1 MGKCEVERN
10 IFKWLFSK
18 IIKNS
23 SKHTGN
29 SWAVAELSIY
39 RRSFKKE
46 KEVKLKDSNP
56 VLCKQAKLVQQKASE
71 NHFDAVRIG

>member
-1 MGKCEVERN
+1 MGKSEVERN

-23 SKHTGN
+23 SKHTGS

-39 RRSFKKE
+39 RCSFKKE
-46 KEVKLKDSNP
+46 KEEKLQDSNP
-56 VLCKQAKLVQQKASE
+56 VLCKQAKLAQQKASE